1 MTAKMDKAAI
11 FRRAHEIARWR
22 VMSVGKAVK
31 PYRAWFAEALRS
43 EYRKAR
49 NAQLREE
56 QNLNGLPLAS
66 CRADL
71 ALALRPVSY
80 MRASGYVARAFA
92 G

>member
-1 MTAKMDKAAI
+1 MSAKINKAAM

-31 PYRAWFAEALRS
+31 PYREWFAEALRS
-43 EYRKAR
+43 EYRKMHQAK
-49 NAQLREE
+49 LRED

-66 CRADL
+66 CRADF
-71 ALALRPVSY
+71 APRPVSY
-80 MRASGYVARAFA
+80 MRASGFVARAFA

>member
-1 MTAKMDKAAI
+1 MSAKINKAAM

-49 NAQLREE
+49 NAQLRKE
-56 QNLNGLPLAS
+56 QNIGLPLRS
-66 CRADL
+66 CRADF
-71 ALALRPVSY
+71 ALAPRPVSY

>member
-1 MTAKMDKAAI
+1 MTAKINKAAI

-43 EYRKAR
+43 EYRKLKQA
-49 NAQLREE
+49 ALREE
-56 QNLNGLPLAS
+56 QNLNGLPIAS
-66 CRADL
+66 CRADY
-71 ALALRPVSY
+71 APRPITY
-80 MRASGYVARAFA
+80 IRASGDVARAFA

>member
-1 MTAKMDKAAI
+1 MSTKMDKAAM

-43 EYRKAR
+43 EYRKLHQA
-49 NAQLREE
+49 NLREE
-56 QNLNGLPLAS
+56 QNLNGLPIAS
-66 CRADL
+66 CRADF
-71 ALALRPVSY
+71 ARPVSY
-80 MRASGYVARAFA
+80 MRASGFVARAFA